1 MSWRFAPTYSV
12 RVLILSLSI
21 SAMLLVGCSKP
32 DEPVVEQSVEANETI
47 VLQTDSD
54 EWRVQIFKE
63 HLLYSVAVETNLP
76 APWSIPTREEAAV
89 LRLLSYPHEER
100 FITIDGYTF
109 GMPSANV
116 SKAGVKTRYS
126 VLGLWR
132 RTTVIEVT
140 F

>member
-89 LRLLSYPHEER
+89 LRLLSFPHEER

>member
-1 MSWRFAPTYSV
+1 
-12 RVLILSLSI
+12 
-21 SAMLLVGCSKP
+21 MLLVGCSKP

-89 LRLLSYPHEER
+89 LRLLSFPHEER